1 MTLPQGNMSEYRQD
15 PLTGRWVIIGSQRA
29 LRPNEF
35 VEAAVREAKKP
46 CPFCAGNEVD
56 TPPAIASYY
65 TQPSDLRKTAAGVVP
80 WQVRVVPNRFPAVT
94 VDTEIAG
101 RTSDPPG
108 FHLLPG
114 FGQHE
119 VVIESPR
126 HVVSWS
132 ELTLDEA
139 WCAMRAYRDRLA
151 ALKQDGRFAY
161 AQVFKNVGSA
171 AGASI
176 EHTHSQIIAM
186 PWVPEDV
193 VRQLNIA
200 KRHHDRTEQCIGC
213 TVLES
218 EVQARERIVAQTEH
232 FVALCPWASSFAYQV
247 MILPKRHS
255 SSFLSLED
263 RGIGELANFTRDL
276 VGSIE
281 RALGPTAYNWYF
293 HTEPFDTPS
302 PDHYHWHIE
311 IIPRLTKVAGFE
323 LATGVFIN
331 SVTPEKAADILRTS
345 LRQALNP
352 SPGVSV

>member
-1 MTLPQGNMSEYRQD
+1 MSEYRQD

-35 VEAAVREAKKP
+35 VEAAVRKTKDV
-46 CPFCAGNEVD
+46 CPFCAGNETN

-65 TQPSDLRKTAAGVVP
+65 TQPADPRGQLKGVGL
-80 WQVRVVPNRFPAVT
+80 WQARVVPNRFPAVC

-126 HVVSWS
+126 HVTSWS

-139 WCAMRAYRDRLA
+139 WCALRAYRDRLA

-176 EHTHSQIIAM
+176 EHAHSQIIAM
-186 PWVPEDV
+186 PWVPEDI

-200 KRHHDRTEQCIGC
+200 KRHFERAEQCIAC
-213 TVLES
+213 SVLES
-218 EVQARERIVAQTEH
+218 ELQARERVVAQTEN
-232 FVALCPWASSFAYQV
+232 FIALCPWASSFAYQV
-247 MILPKRHS
+247 QIFPKRHA
-255 SSFLSLED
+255 SSFLNTED
-263 RGIGELANFTRDL
+263 GVIGELASFKRDL
-276 VGSIE
+276 IGSIE

-293 HTEPFDTPS
+293 HSEPFDTPS

-331 SVTPEKAADILRTS
+331 SVTPEKAADVLRSS

>member
-1 MTLPQGNMSEYRQD
+1 MSEYRQD
-15 PLTGRWVIIGSQRA
+15 PLTGQWVIIGSERA

-35 VEAAVREAKKP
+35 IEATVRETKHA
-46 CPFCAGNEVD
+46 CPFCAGNEID

-65 TQPSDLRKTAAGVVP
+65 TQPADNRQCAAGVVP

-94 VDTEIAG
+94 VSADVAG

-132 ELTLDEA
+132 ELSLDEA
-139 WCAMRAYRDRLA
+139 WCAMRAYRDRLV
-151 ALKQDGRFAY
+151 ALKQDGRFAC

-176 EHTHSQIIAM
+176 EHTHSQIVAM
-186 PWVPEDV
+186 PWVPEDLM
-193 VRQLNIA
+193 RQLNIA
-200 KRHHDRTEQCIGC
+200 KRHYDRNGQCIGC
-213 TVLES
+213 NVLES
-218 EVQARERIVAQTEH
+218 ELQARERVVAQSER
-232 FVALCPWASSFAYQV
+232 FVAICPWASAFAYQL
-247 MILPKRHS
+247 MIIPKRHN
-255 SSFLSLED
+255 SSFLHLED
-263 RGIGELANFTRDL
+263 RDLGELARFMGDL

-293 HTEPFDTPS
+293 RTEPFDTPS

-323 LATGVFIN
+323 LGTGVFIN
-331 SVTPEKAADILRTS
+331 SLAPEKAADALRSS
-345 LRQALNP
+345 LRQALSH